1 LHKDS
6 GKVIIQREIEPKQ
19 YRVSDSPG
27 AEGAYPT
34 QLEVPNICSST
45 FITYEDHMKRILISL
60 MLITTLLSALAC
72 ERRGGPGA
80 GGSTGTIVV
89 GYYGDLSGRTSN
101 FGQSTK
107 AGVEMAADEINKA
120 GGIDGR
126 QIQILS
132 EDDEGRPEKA
142 ATVVTKL
149 IDQDRVVA
157 LLGEVASG
165 NTLAAAPK
173 AQSSKVPMISP
184 SSTNPAVTQVGE
196 YISRVC
202 FIDPFQGD
210 VMAKF
215 AANTLKAK
223 KAAIML
229 DFNSPYSRGLTE
241 FFEASFKK
249 LGGEI
254 VNKQAY
260 TQGDRDYKGQLTAI
274 RSANPDVI
282 YVPGY
287 YGEVGVIA
295 KQAKQL
301 DIKVPLLGGDGWDS
315 TQLWDLGGDSLN
327 GDYISNHYSVDDPSP
342 AIQKFVAAYKA
353 RNGNVP
359 DALAALGYDAMM
371 VLADAIKRAGSTEGA
386 KLKDAIN
393 ATKGFAGVTGVIT
406 IDSNRN
412 AVKPAVVLRL
422 KDRKYEYVETIYPEG
437 MTPPAGA
444 PAASPAAPAAASPA
458 AALPASSPAA
468 GTKPAPESSKPASS
482 PH

>member
-1 LHKDS
+1 
-6 GKVIIQREIEPKQ
+6 
-19 YRVSDSPG
+19 
-27 AEGAYPT
+27 
-34 QLEVPNICSST
+34 
-45 FITYEDHMKRILISL
+45 MKRL
-60 MLITTLLSALAC
+60 LLSLGLIASLFFTFAC
-72 ERRGGPGA
+72 ERKGGPGA
-80 GGSTGTIVV
+80 GGNSGPIVV

-107 AGVEMAADEINKA
+107 NGVEMAADEINKA

-165 NTLAAAPK
+165 NSLAAAPK
-173 AQSSKVPMISP
+173 AQAAKVPMISP
-184 SSTNPAVTQVGE
+184 SSTNPAVTQVGD

-223 KAAIML
+223 TAAIML

-249 LGGEI
+249 SGGQI
-254 VNKQAY
+254 LDKQSY

-274 RSANPDVI
+274 RSKNPDVI

-301 DIKVPLLGGDGWDS
+301 DIKAPMLGGDGWDS
-315 TQLWDLGGDSLN
+315 TQLWDLGGDALN
-327 GDYISNHYSVDDPSP
+327 GDFISNHYSVDDPSP

-353 RNGNVP
+353 RYGNIP
-359 DALAALGYDAMM
+359 DALAALGYDAMR
-371 VLADAIKRAGSTEGA
+371 VLADAIKRAGTTAEPQ
-386 KLKDAIN
+386 LKDAIN
-393 ATKGFAGVTGVIT
+393 ATKDFAGVTGT
-406 IDSNRN
+406 ISIDKDRN
-412 AVKPAVVLRL
+412 AVKPAVVLKL
-422 KDRKYEYVETIYPEG
+422 QDKKYIYQETIYPEG
-437 MTPPAGA
+437 MTPPAKT
-444 PAASPAAPAAASPA
+444 SASPA
-458 AALPASSPAA
+458 AAAPASAPATGALPAVA
-468 GTKPAPESSKPASS
+468 TKKPAGAKVAPE
-482 PH
+482 

>member
-1 LHKDS
+1 
-6 GKVIIQREIEPKQ
+6 
-19 YRVSDSPG
+19 
-27 AEGAYPT
+27 
-34 QLEVPNICSST
+34 
-45 FITYEDHMKRILISL
+45 MKRLLLSL
-60 MLITTLLSALAC
+60 GLVATLLFAFAC
-72 ERRGGPGA
+72 ERKGGPAA
-80 GGSTGTIVV
+80 GGQTGPIVI

-107 AGVEMAADEINKA
+107 KGVEMAADEINKA
-120 GGIDGR
+120 GGINGR

-149 IDQDRVVA
+149 IDQDRVIA

-173 AQSSKVPMISP
+173 AQAAKVPMISP
-184 SSTNPAVTQVGE
+184 SSTNPAVTQVGD

-254 VNKQAY
+254 VDKQSY

-274 RSANPDVI
+274 RSKNPDVI

-301 DIKVPLLGGDGWDS
+301 DIKAPMLGGDGWDS
-315 TQLWDLGGDSLN
+315 TQLWDLGGDALN

-342 AIQKFVAAYKA
+342 AIQKFVADYKA

-359 DALAALGYDAMM
+359 DALAALGYDAMQ
-371 VLADAIKRAGSTEGA
+371 VLADSIKRAGTTEGPQ
-386 KLKDAIN
+386 LKDAIA
-393 ATKGFAGVTGVIT
+393 ATKNFVGVTGT
-406 IDSNRN
+406 ISLDKDRN
-412 AVKPAVVLRL
+412 AVKPAVVLKL
-422 KDRKYEYVETIYPEG
+422 QDKKYIYVETIYPEG
-437 MTPPAGA
+437 MTA
-444 PAASPAAPAAASPA
+444 PASAPATSPA
-458 AALPASSPAA
+458 AAGPSPASSQSPTKATIPTTVASPAA
-468 GTKPAPESSKPASS
+468 GTKQPAVTPASPRVS
-482 PH
+482 PQ

>member
-1 LHKDS
+1 
-6 GKVIIQREIEPKQ
+6 
-19 YRVSDSPG
+19 
-27 AEGAYPT
+27 
-34 QLEVPNICSST
+34 
-45 FITYEDHMKRILISL
+45 MKRIIFVLGLIS
-60 MLITTLLSALAC
+60 ALFFAFAC

-80 GGSTGTIVV
+80 GGETGPIVV
-89 GYYGDLSGRTSN
+89 GYYGDLTGRTSN

-107 AGVEMAADEINKA
+107 NGVEMAADEINKA
-120 GGIDGR
+120 GGINGR
-126 QIQILS
+126 RIQILS

-173 AQSSKVPMISP
+173 AQAAKVPMISP
-184 SSTNPAVTQVGE
+184 SSTNPAVTQVGD
-196 YISRVC
+196 YIFRVC

-241 FFEASFKK
+241 FFEASFTRS
-249 LGGEI
+249 GGQI
-254 VNKQAY
+254 VNKQSY

-274 RSANPDVI
+274 RSVNPDVI

-315 TQLWDLGGDSLN
+315 TQLWDLGGDALN
-327 GDYISNHYSVDDPSP
+327 GDFISNHYSVDDPSP
-342 AIQKFVAAYKA
+342 AIQKFVADYKG
-353 RNGNVP
+353 RYGNIP
-359 DALAALGYDAMM
+359 DALAALGYDAMK
-371 VLADAIKRAGSTEGA
+371 VLADSITRAGTTSEPQ
-386 KLKDAIN
+386 LRDAIA
-393 ATKGFAGVTGVIT
+393 ATKSFTGVTGNIT
-406 IDSNRN
+406 IDAQRN
-412 AVKPAVVLRL
+412 AVKPAVVLKL
-422 KDRKYEYVETIYPEG
+422 QDHKYVYQETIYPEG

-444 PAASPAAPAAASPA
+444 PASPGASPAATTPAPSPATGGSPAAVKKPAAAT
-458 AALPASSPAA
+458 PASSPTTGAS
-468 GTKPAPESSKPASS
+468 PATGKKPASPKPS
-482 PH
+482 A

>member
-1 LHKDS
+1 
-6 GKVIIQREIEPKQ
+6 
-19 YRVSDSPG
+19 
-27 AEGAYPT
+27 
-34 QLEVPNICSST
+34 
-45 FITYEDHMKRILISL
+45 
-60 MLITTLLSALAC
+60 
-72 ERRGGPGA
+72 
-80 GGSTGTIVV
+80 
-89 GYYGDLSGRTSN
+89 
-101 FGQSTK
+101 
-107 AGVEMAADEINKA
+107 MAADEINKG
-120 GGIDGR
+120 GGINGR
-126 QIQILS
+126 RIQILS

-149 IDQDRVVA
+149 IDQDRVIA

-173 AQSSKVPMISP
+173 AQAAKVPMISP
-184 SSTNPAVTQVGE
+184 SSTNPAVTQVGD
-196 YISRVC
+196 YIFRVC

-249 LGGEI
+249 LGGQI
-254 VNKQAY
+254 VNKQSY

-301 DIKVPLLGGDGWDS
+301 DIKAPLLGGDGWDS
-315 TQLWDLGGDSLN
+315 TQLWDLGGDALN

-342 AIQKFVAAYKA
+342 AIQKFVADYKA
-353 RNGNVP
+353 RYGNIP
-359 DALAALGYDAMM
+359 DALAALGYDAMK
-371 VLADAIKRAGSTEGA
+371 VLADSITRARTTSEPQ
-386 KLKDAIN
+386 LRDAIA
-393 ATKGFAGVTGVIT
+393 ATKNFTGVTGNIT
-406 IDSNRN
+406 IDAQRN
-412 AVKPAVVLRL
+412 AVKPAVVLKL
-422 KDRKYEYVETIYPEG
+422 QDHKYIYQETIYPEG

-444 PAASPAAPAAASPA
+444 SSTSSASPVTAAPAAPPAASPIPSRTTSPAPSRAASPA
-458 AALPASSPAA
+458 PAGSPKPKTTPPAKSSLQ
-468 GTKPAPESSKPASS
+468 
-482 PH
+482 